1 MTAPVKVV
9 LDHIFA
15 ATNENWRFK
24 LAQNWQ
30 AIIGPLAVHMRLE
43 RIDEN
48 TAILGVYDA
57 HWMQELYM
65 FSRTIVRTIN
75 EALGGYHIQQV
86 RFKLVPR
93 PAKSQEVSVTA
104 KRPHHS
110 MRPLNQRER
119 KALDAIPDEH
129 LKNALCAFL
138 HKTTEF

>member
-1 MTAPVKVV
+1 MTAPVKIV

-15 ATNENWRFK
+15 ATSENWRLK
-24 LAQNWQ
+24 LVQNWQ
-30 AIIGPLAVHMRLE
+30 EIIGPLAVHMRLE
-43 RIDEN
+43 RVEEN

-75 EALGGYHIQQV
+75 TALGGQHIQQV

-93 PAKSQEVSVTA
+93 PSHAKEMSTTLI
-104 KRPHHS
+104 RPRHIT
-110 MRPLNQRER
+110 RPLNHRER
-119 KALDAIPDEH
+119 KALDTIEDEQ

-138 HKTTEF
+138 HKTTEQ